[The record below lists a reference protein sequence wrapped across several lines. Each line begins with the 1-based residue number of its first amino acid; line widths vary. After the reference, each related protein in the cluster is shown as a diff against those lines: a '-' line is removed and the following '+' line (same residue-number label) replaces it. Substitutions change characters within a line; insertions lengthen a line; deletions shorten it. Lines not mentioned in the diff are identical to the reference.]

1 MDCLKKILPG
11 FAIVTQPKVK
21 TPFENRINL
30 MVPILKNKNSA
41 ENRICIFFQKN
52 ASANL
57 KIIY

>member
-30 MVPILKNKNSA
+30 MVPILKNKNSVI
-41 ENRICIFFQKN
+41 EFVFSFKKMPLQI
-52 ASANL
+52 
-57 KIIY
+57 